1 MGKIYKENDLS
12 ILEVYKLSAKLAR
25 PLNGKKK

>member
-12 ILEVYKLSAKLAR
+12 ILEVYKLFVKPAR
-25 PLNGKKK
+25 PLNGKK